1 MSIFSKYFP
10 HGNYINPWSWSLTES
25 DFQFLYIDGIPL
37 NNWKEYIVKQDYYWA
52 MGDNRDD
59 SLDSRFWGFVPFD
72 YILGEALITYFSID
86 LYNWRGVKES
96 LLNPLAWGELFTLD
110 RIKRIGTVLK

>member
-1 MSIFSKYFP
+1 
-10 HGNYINPWSWSLTES
+10 
-25 DFQFLYIDGIPL
+25 
-37 NNWKEYIVKQDYYWA
+37 

-96 LLNPLAWGELFTLD
+96 LINPLAWGELFTLD